1 LDLEYNPIVSEVLA
15 HIEPISIGELYSQLL
30 SYKQYIDSC
39 TMEVPIHTQILHR
52 VVAFM
57 ETIIV
62 PWW

>member
-1 LDLEYNPIVSEVLA
+1 
-15 HIEPISIGELYSQLL
+15 
-30 SYKQYIDSC
+30 
-39 TMEVPIHTQILHR
+39 MEVPIHTQILHR